1 MRCQALL
8 VEWLSKPEK
17 GSKGAK
23 EVEGTY
29 LGWICSDESPIH
41 NTNTDFWDF
50 SSLPVRHWC
59 RWHRSGD
66 DLQPPA
72 KPSTASHRRQLVAVA
87 PAAGVYVDSVLEQAW
102 EWWRALALRP
112 GLGVCHYPI
121 SIVQC
126 PVSMTEYFFYC
137 LVSSFQYFQEHLHLM
152 GIPQFK
158 EHSDPL
164 TPCPVF
170 SFVPPTTVQKRLAG
184 NVSCP
189 ANKTINHHLQRE
201 LFFGTM

>member
-126 PVSMTEYFFYC
+126 PVSMTEYFF
-137 LVSSFQYFQEHLHLM
+137 LLPSFKFPVLS
-152 GIPQFK
+152 GA
-158 EHSDPL
+158 L
-164 TPCPVF
+164 TPDGNP
-170 SFVPPTTVQKRLAG
+170 TVQRTQWSIDTMPGVQLCATNHSTEAIGGKRVL
-184 NVSCP
+184 SC
-189 ANKTINHHLQRE
+189 K
-201 LFFGTM
+201 